1 MKFAQAQIARLPFI
15 FILAAWVWL
24 MALPAE
30 AKTAYVTDFFE
41 ITLRTGP
48 STENK
53 VLTVISTG
61 QPVEILET
69 REGWSYVRLLDKEN
83 KKEGWV
89 LNRFLVDRLPWK
101 TQFQSVREENNQLRE
116 QLVSC
121 ENQLQGAVRR
131 EKNAS
136 SEVQAMQTQIRRL
149 ADENQRLKSSQQHKW
164 FAIGAVVLLC
174 GLLIGLVIG
183 RRQKSRRFY

>member
-1 MKFAQAQIARLPFI
+1 MKAAKIQLARLPFI
-15 FILAAWVWL
+15 FFLAAWL
-24 MALPAE
+24 CLLPPPTE
-30 AKTAYVTDFFE
+30 AKKAYVTDFFE

-53 VLTVISTG
+53 VLSVISTG
-61 QPVEILET
+61 QPVEIIET
-69 REGWSYVRLLDKEN
+69 REGWSHVRLLAREN
-83 KKEGWV
+83 KKEGWI

-101 TQFQSVREENNQLRE
+101 TQFQSITEENNQLRE

-121 ENQLQGAVRR
+121 ENKLQGTLGR
-131 EKNAS
+131 EKNTS
-136 SEVQAMQTQIRRL
+136 SEINAIQRKATRL

-164 FAIGAVVLLC
+164 FAIGALVLLC

>member
-1 MKFAQAQIARLPFI
+1 MPT
-15 FILAAWVWL
+15 
-24 MALPAE
+24 PAE
-30 AKTAYVTDFFE
+30 AEKAYVTDFFE

-53 VLTVISTG
+53 VLSVISTG

-69 REGWSYVRLLDKEN
+69 REGWSYVRLLDREN

-101 TQFQSVREENNQLRE
+101 TQFQSITEQNNQLRE

-121 ENQLQGAVRR
+121 ENKLQGALGR
-131 EKNAS
+131 EKNTD
-136 SEVQAMQTQIRRL
+136 SEVHAMQTKVHRL

-164 FAIGAVVLLC
+164 FAIGALVLLC
-174 GLLIGLVIG
+174 GLLIGVVIG
-183 RRQKSRRFY
+183 RRQRSRRFY